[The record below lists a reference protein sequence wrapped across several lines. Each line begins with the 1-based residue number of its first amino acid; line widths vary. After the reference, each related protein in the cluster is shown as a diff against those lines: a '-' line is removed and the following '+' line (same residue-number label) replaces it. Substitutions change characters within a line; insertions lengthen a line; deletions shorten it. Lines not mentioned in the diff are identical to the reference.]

1 MAGECS
7 SVFVA
12 WMLNKMFQQ
21 CISNIYDAFTN
32 NSQNKLYTDFKAKY
46 NEVYSLI
53 FIQKK
58 KSLDFIYL
66 ANNEL

>member
-1 MAGECS
+1 
-7 SVFVA
+7 
-12 WMLNKMFQQ
+12 MLNKMFQQ

-53 FIQKK
+53 FLKK
-58 KSLDFIYL
+58 NSLDFIYL